1 MGLDTVELIITI
13 EKYFDIYFKD
23 DDIRNISEVGEIA
36 DLVAD
41 YLLITNNDQTEFNLV
56 FSLLKSHW
64 NSDVKLYELVNR
76 YLLLDN
82 ISTFESTLDLQIPQ
96 HSSKRFAKLKKIFN
110 YYLFEWNQ
118 LTIEQFINAIIIAN
132 KDQFFTQK
140 ISKTRYGIY
149 IEISRII
156 HRHLGAPIYD
166 IQPSSSIT
174 KDLRID

>member
-1 MGLDTVELIITI
+1 MGLDTVELIVTI
-13 EKYFDIYFKD
+13 EKYFDLHFKD
-23 DDIRNISEVGEIA
+23 DDFKNISEVGEIS

-41 YLLITNNDQTEFNLV
+41 YLSITNNDKTEFNEV

-64 NSDVKLYELVNR
+64 NSDLELYELVNT
-76 YLLLDN
+76 YLALENRAD
-82 ISTFESTLDLQIPQ
+82 FEKNLGMQIPQ
-96 HSSKRFAKLKKIFN
+96 HSSERLTLLKKIFD
-110 YYLFEWNQ
+110 YYLFQWHQ
-118 LTIEQFINAIIIAN
+118 LTIEHFINAIIITN

-149 IEISRII
+149 IEVSRII
-156 HRHLGAPIYD
+156 RRQLDSPIYD